1 MNESARIGKNENIKK
16 TLQETR
22 FRHASMRPVVIEMK
36 LDLKCLNKTEQEK
49 LWHYFTQCRWL
60 CNYLI
65 SLSGDDF
72 KTFNTKTR
80 DIASLDKDGN
90 PVSRCLAMPAKF
102 IQSVYSSLKQDMAAL
117 AAKRDKTG
125 KKNGCLKFRSSYD
138 SIDLNQYGNTHW
150 ICYGSDGNRNGKYRN
165 TVHIAGIRRPIR
177 VFGMEQIPKE
187 SEYANAKL
195 MKRPSGIYLKLTCYI
210 PKHEGDAKPGNKP
223 DIGLD
228 FGIKT
233 TITTSEGEKY
243 DISVREPERL
253 KGLQKKLARQ
263 KKGSRGWYDTRHLI
277 RREYEKLANK
287 RRAKANQVY
296 HDITKGRKLI
306 VIQNE
311 NIKGW
316 HKGLFGRQVQNSAL
330 GTLKSKLVSNPNVLV
345 IDRFFPSTKMCPSC
359 GVINEGITLSDRV
372 FACGCGYTEDRDV
385 KAAKTMLLAGRHIIM
400 SCTRTEHTGTPEER
414 KLDFNTSYEIWKLSY
429 DVTSVK
435 YQFLLLLF
443 LVCHVIMYFQTL
455 QAD

>member
-1 MNESARIGKNENIKK
+1 
-16 TLQETR
+16 
-22 FRHASMRPVVIEMK
+22 MRPVVIEMK

-80 DIASLDKDGN
+80 DITSLGKEGN
-90 PVSRCLAMPAKF
+90 PVDRQLTMPAKF
-102 IQSVYSSLKQDMAAL
+102 IQAVYSSIKQDMACL
-117 AAKRDKTG
+117 AAKKSKTG
-125 KKNGCLKFRSSYD
+125 KKNGKLKFRSEYNA
-138 SIDLNQYGNTHW
+138 IELNQYGNTHW
-150 ICYGSDGNRNGKYRN
+150 ICYDNDGNKNGKYRN
-165 TVHIAGIRRPIR
+165 TVHISGIKRPIR
-177 VFGMEQIPKE
+177 VFGMEQIPKAAE
-187 SEYANAKL
+187 FANAKL
-195 MKRPSGIYLKLTCYI
+195 IKRPSGIYLMLTCYI
-210 PKHEGDAKPGNKP
+210 PQHERNVKLENKP

-306 VIQNE
+306 VIQDE

-316 HKGLFGRQVQNSAL
+316 HKGLFGREVQNSAL
-330 GTLKSKLVSNPNVLV
+330 GTLKAKLIANPNVLV
-345 IDRFFPSTKMCPSC
+345 VDRFFPSTKMCPSC
-359 GVINEGITLSDRV
+359 GIINEGITLSDRI
-372 FACGCGYTEDRDV
+372 FTCGCGYTEERDV
-385 KAAKTMLLAGRHIIM
+385 KAAKTLLLAGEYEM
-400 SCTRTEHTGTPEER
+400 SCTLAERKCSPEEW
-414 KLDFNTSYEIWKLSY
+414 YAPC
-429 DVTSVK
+429 
-435 YQFLLLLF
+435 Q
-443 LVCHVIMYFQTL
+443 
-455 QAD
+455 

>member
-1 MNESARIGKNENIKK
+1 M
-16 TLQETR
+16 T
-22 FRHASMRPVVIEMK
+22 
-36 LDLKCLNKTEQEK
+36 
-49 LWHYFTQCRWL
+49 
-60 CNYLI
+60 
-65 SLSGDDF
+65 
-72 KTFNTKTR
+72 
-80 DIASLDKDGN
+80 
-90 PVSRCLAMPAKF
+90 SR
-102 IQSVYSSLKQDMAAL
+102 
-117 AAKRDKTG
+117 
-125 KKNGCLKFRSSYD
+125 
-138 SIDLNQYGNTHW
+138 
-150 ICYGSDGNRNGKYRN
+150 
-165 TVHIAGIRRPIR
+165 
-177 VFGMEQIPKE
+177 KE
-187 SEYANAKL
+187 E
-195 MKRPSGIYLKLTCYI
+195 
-210 PKHEGDAKPGNKP
+210 
-223 DIGLD
+223 
-228 FGIKT
+228 
-233 TITTSEGEKY
+233 
-243 DISVREPERL
+243 
-253 KGLQKKLARQ
+253 
-263 KKGSRGWYDTRHLI
+263 
-277 RREYEKLANK
+277 K

-306 VIQNE
+306 VIQDE

>member
-1 MNESARIGKNENIKK
+1 MDESARIEKNNSIKEHGK
-16 TLQETR
+16 ETR
-22 FRHASMRPVVIEMK
+22 ARHNSMRPVVIEMK
-36 LDLKCLNKTEQEK
+36 LDLKCLNKAEQEK

-60 CNYLI
+60 CNHLI
-65 SLSGDDF
+65 SLDADAF
-72 KTFNTKTR
+72 RAFDTRTR

-117 AAKRDKTG
+117 AAKREKTG
-125 KKNGCLKFRSSYD
+125 KKNGKLKFRSSYD

-210 PKHEGDAKPGNKP
+210 PKHEGDVKPGNKA

-263 KKGSRGWYDTRHLI
+263 KKGSRGWYDTKQLI
-277 RREYEKLANK
+277 RREYEKLCNK

-296 HDITKGRKLI
+296 HDIVTGRKLI
-306 VIQNE
+306 VMQDE
-311 NIKGW
+311 NIRGW
-316 HKGLFGRQVQNSAL
+316 HKGLFGREVQNSAL
-330 GTLKSKLVSNPNVLV
+330 GTLKSKLISNPNVLV
-345 IDRFFPSTKMCPSC
+345 VDRFFPSTRMCPRC
-359 GVINEGITLSDRV
+359 GAINEGITLSDRI
-372 FACGCGYTEDRDV
+372 FACGCGYTGERDV
-385 KAAKTMLLAGRHIIM
+385 KSAKTLLLAGEHEM
-400 SCTRTEHTGTPEER
+400 SCTLAGRKCPPEER
-414 KLDFNTSYEIWKLSY
+414 KSDFDTSYEIWKHSAKRPEKGKSPEAPSS
-429 DVTSVK
+429 SVS
-435 YQFLLLLF
+435 
-443 LVCHVIMYFQTL
+443 
-455 QAD
+455 